1 MSSSANQEPAAVPM
15 PASLPETVALVEPP
29 PGFNMTNVY
38 SILVHND
45 STVKSLRATANR
57 QTRNMNR
64 MSKRLSNFENRV
76 LFLERDGTC
85 G

>member
-1 MSSSANQEPAAVPM
+1 MSSSATPESAAEPIPV
-15 PASLPETVALVEPP
+15 SLPSTVALVEPP

-45 STVKSLRATANR
+45 TAVKNLNTTVNK
-57 QTRNMNR
+57 QTRNTNR
-64 MSKRLSNFENRV
+64 MSKRLSNFETRV
-76 LFLERDGTC
+76 LTLERDGTC